1 MSSVGAI
8 IVLVGLSGPVDTPR
22 HTWPAPA
29 AIQQP
34 PAKWAN
40 RPPVKTKVV
49 YADDAL
55 IACKAFW
62 PKAHLP
68 IDTRACAVTTRK
80 PCLIILQSG
89 MPPDLED
96 AVLKH
101 EIGHCKG
108 WPPGH
113 PLK

>member
-8 IVLVGLSGPVDTPR
+8 IILAGLSGPVDTPR
-22 HTWPAPA
+22 LVWPAPA
-29 AIQQP
+29 GIQQP
-34 PAKWAN
+34 PAKWAK
-40 RPPVKTKVV
+40 RPDVPYKVQYGDVK
-49 YADDAL
+49 AL
-55 IACKAFW
+55 CKNIIGMKPMVLLGCTTP
-62 PKAHLP
+62 PKGKTA
-68 IDTRACAVTTRK
+68 
-80 PCLIILQSG
+80 CLINLQSG

-108 WPPGH
+108 WPPDH